1 MKPCRRHLRAALTMA
16 LFSALCSVRAAGQE
30 PVGFR
35 VVVNPASVV
44 TSIGRDELSKIFLRK
59 TLAWRNGNAEAA
71 LPVDQ
76 RESSPVREAFTLWVH
91 RRTLQA
97 VLFYW
102 QQQVFSGRGAPP
114 PERSS
119 DTSVMEYV
127 AENPGAVG
135 YVSPTAKLNGVKA
148 IQVQE

>member
-1 MKPCRRHLRAALTMA
+1 MKPKRRHLLAAAALA
-16 LFSALCSVRAAGQE
+16 LLSVRAAGEE

-35 VVVNPASVV
+35 VIVNPSSSVA
-44 TSIGRDELSKIFLRK
+44 TIGRDELSRIFLRK
-59 TLAWRNGNAEAA
+59 QLAWRYGEAT

-76 RESSPVREAFTLWVH
+76 RESSPTREAFTIWVH
-91 RRTLQA
+91 RRSVQA
-97 VLFYW
+97 VSFYW

-114 PERSS
+114 PERPS

-135 YVSPTAKLNGVKA
+135 YVGTATRLNGVKA

>member
-1 MKPCRRHLRAALTMA
+1 MKPGRRHFLTTLLLA
-16 LFSALCSVRAAGQE
+16 ILPWGAVGQE

-35 VVVNPASVV
+35 VIVNPSSVIS
-44 TSIGRDELSKIFLRK
+44 SIGREELSKIFLRK
-59 TLAWRNGNAEAA
+59 QLAWRYGEAT

-76 RESSPVREAFTLWVH
+76 RESSPVREAFTIVVH
-91 RRTLQA
+91 RRSVQA
-97 VLFYW
+97 VSFYW

-114 PERSS
+114 PERPS
-119 DTSVMEYV
+119 DTSVVEYV

-135 YVSPTAKLNGVKA
+135 YVTTATKLNGVKV

>member
-1 MKPCRRHLRAALTMA
+1 MKPCRRNLKAALAIA
-16 LFSALCSVRAAGQE
+16 LLSALLSVRAAGDE
-30 PVGFR
+30 PIGFR
-35 VVVNPASVV
+35 VVINPASVV
-44 TSIGRDELSKIFLRK
+44 TSVSRDELSKIFLRK
-59 TLAWRNGNAEAA
+59 TLAWRSGNAEAA

-76 RESSPVREAFTLWVH
+76 RESSPVREVFTTWVH
-91 RRTLQA
+91 RRSLQA

-135 YVSPTAKLNGVKA
+135 YVSPNAKLNGVKA